1 MRIKQSLR
9 MKVAVGFSLATILL
23 LLGQTLAIRALA
35 EKQEEKFISE
45 VISDEM
51 THLIEDYQQ
60 NPQRLPPLNQSLQ
73 GYVTQYNNQS
83 TPLPDN
89 VRNLSVGIHEIILN
103 DRELHVAIQ
112 SYKGSRLY
120 RVYDFSRYEQRLH
133 KFIDLLMLGTAAFIL
148 ATFWIAIWLSKLLV
162 RQVSDLTQQV
172 SRLRREDSGDLI
184 TTQYGDEEVIK
195 LARTFNDYHQR
206 MDALLEREKE
216 FTSNVSHELRTPLT
230 TIKTS
235 YELLIQEPAMSD
247 KSKKRLEGINRAT
260 NRMTEL
266 VNALLLLARG
276 QSVGSNDTISIN
288 ECVDEAIE
296 SFLGALADQSNT
308 IEISI
313 DEHSSLYGS
322 REALML
328 VLMNLLKNAITYTSQ
343 GRITIRYS
351 GHVLQMMDTGIG
363 IATDEIPH
371 VFERFYRGQTD
382 RRGLGLGLAIV
393 KRVCDQQ
400 GWHIAVMSQKNKG
413 TCVSVSF
420 AKQI

>member
-1 MRIKQSLR
+1 MTQS
-9 MKVAVGFSLATILL
+9 
-23 LLGQTLAIRALA
+23 
-35 EKQEEKFISE
+35 
-45 VISDEM
+45 
-51 THLIEDYQQ
+51 
-60 NPQRLPPLNQSLQ
+60 P
-73 GYVTQYNNQS
+73 S
-83 TPLPDN
+83 T
-89 VRNLSVGIHEIILN
+89 
-103 DRELHVAIQ
+103 
-112 SYKGSRLY
+112 
-120 RVYDFSRYEQRLH
+120 
-133 KFIDLLMLGTAAFIL
+133 
-148 ATFWIAIWLSKLLV
+148 
-162 RQVSDLTQQV
+162 
-172 SRLRREDSGDLI
+172 
-184 TTQYGDEEVIK
+184 
-195 LARTFNDYHQR
+195 
-206 MDALLEREKE
+206 
-216 FTSNVSHELRTPLT
+216 
-230 TIKTS
+230 
-235 YELLIQEPAMSD
+235 
-247 KSKKRLEGINRAT
+247 
-260 NRMTEL
+260 
-266 VNALLLLARG
+266 
-276 QSVGSNDTISIN
+276 
-288 ECVDEAIE
+288 AIE